1 MGMGMDA
8 DADADAG
15 TGTDADAGTGTD
27 ADAGTGTRQLLQYAL
42 VEFLSAPVIKF
53 ATLVRIFYV
62 FIESFQ

>member
-1 MGMGMDA
+1 MGMGMGMGMDA
-8 DADADAG
+8 DA
-15 TGTDADAGTGTD
+15 DADAGTGTD